1 VDWDKTLERVRE
13 AAEFCASSGLARF
26 RVEDDDLAI
35 EVRRTPRAAV
45 PAPEVPET
53 AVAVNGHSGN
63 GVSNGTESRPQTVLK
78 AEFVGIVRFARPS
91 VSEGSVLNGARELA
105 YVESLGIRNPVRAK
119 GPGRV
124 AAVYVSDGEA
134 VEFGQAL
141 FAIEE

>member
-1 VDWDKTLERVRE
+1 VDWEKTLERVRE

-35 EVRRTPRAAV
+35 EVRRTPRPAA
-45 PAPEVPET
+45 PTPGLPEAAP
-53 AVAVNGHSGN
+53 AVNGHSGN
-63 GVSNGTESRPQTVLK
+63 GLSNGTEARPQTVLK
-78 AEFVGIVRFARPS
+78 AEFVGIVRLSRPS
-91 VSEGSVLNGARELA
+91 VSEGTVLNGARELA

-124 AAVYVSDGEA
+124 AAVYVNDGEA